1 MATRTAVLA
10 CLLTMLH
17 LLGADSRRARE
28 SHSQY
33 YGNQG
38 NVQAVWQT
46 AGKVAGKNPA
56 THRVDASGTLIQ
68 RNQYGKAAAKPG
80 GGPGSWEIDHMK
92 PQSKGGSDHVHN
104 LQALNTHDNRAFGNS
119 ENKKPRRTEP

>member
-1 MATRTAVLA
+1 M
-10 CLLTMLH
+10 MLH
-17 LLGADSRRARE
+17 LQVAESRRARE
-28 SHSQY
+28 PRSQY
-33 YGNQG
+33 YGNKG
-38 NVQAVWQT
+38 NVQAVWQI

-68 RNQYGKAAAKPG
+68 RSQYGKPG
-80 GGPGSWEIDHMK
+80 TGGSWEIDHMK

-119 ENKKPRRTEP
+119 WQPASKKPRRTEP